1 MEHIPG
7 AALSVINTP
16 GGLMSEPGT
25 EPGPRQGLLPTFNTP
40 PWSSWE
46 DTQVNHHHHWIC
58 AQGALRQGME
68 GVVTGRVGAG
78 GGIPAEAGR
87 QRPGEEAVVSIS
99 GKLGMSVG
107 VGAWEHGS

>member
-7 AALSVINTP
+7 AALSVINTL

-40 PWSSWE
+40 PWSRWE

-68 GVVTGRVGAG
+68 GVVMGRVG
-78 GGIPAEAGR
+78 GR
-87 QRPGEEAVVSIS
+87 SQR
-99 GKLGMSVG
+99 GKGL
-107 VGAWEHGS
+107 ERRQL